1 MGAANRGITRA
12 RMSFIAEF
20 KRRNVFRVGVADRIV
35 AWFLRMD
42 EDVTLGA
49 GR

>member
-1 MGAANRGITRA
+1 
-12 RMSFIAEF
+12 MSFIAELE
-20 KRRNVFRVGVADRIV
+20 RRNIFRVGVADRIV
-35 AWFLRMD
+35 AWFLRMG